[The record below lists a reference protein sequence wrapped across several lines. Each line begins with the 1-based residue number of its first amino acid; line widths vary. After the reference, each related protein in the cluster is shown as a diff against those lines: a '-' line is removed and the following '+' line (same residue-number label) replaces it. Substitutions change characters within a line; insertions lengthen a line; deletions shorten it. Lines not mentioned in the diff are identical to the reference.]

1 MVFLNHLLFLR
12 IDVQHLNVE
21 VPFVANRVSL
31 ESIKNLFQGTS
42 YDVINVKFT
51 FD

>member
-21 VPFVANRVSL
+21 VPFVANRVPL
-31 ESIKNLFQGTS
+31 ESIKIYFKASVMMLLM
-42 YDVINVKFT
+42 
-51 FD
+51 